1 MISIYKNKIDKYWIK
16 SINKEL
22 DQIKFKDSLWIF
34 PGENPLL
41 YKKVQIMICKNRFLK
56 KIIGKKDNYIVLRL
70 VNENDKKRSFEAH
83 FDNYIET
90 FYIPL
95 LIPKNLKRIDG
106 TRKNLNGDLYFW
118 EKARKMP
125 KNILSHIISKGFFQ
139 NFLTQQIL
147 KNCFLGKFKTIRVD
161 VGDILRFNGFTTL
174 HYNSPVS
181 SEHRS
186 LVIHNTMPFHANRI
200 AKLIDNYS
208 RIRVRKK

>member
-1 MISIYKNKIDKYWIK
+1 M
-16 SINKEL
+16 
-22 DQIKFKDSLWIF
+22 
-34 PGENPLL
+34 L

-147 KNCFLGKFKTIRVD
+147 KNCFLGKFKTIRVNL
-161 VGDILRFNGFTTL
+161 GDILEFKGFTTL

>member
-1 MISIYKNKIDKYWIK
+1 MISIYKNKIDKNWIK
-16 SINKEL
+16 TINKEL
-22 DQIKFKDSLWIF
+22 DEIRLNDSLWIF

-41 YKKVQIMICKNRFLK
+41 YKKVQIMISKNRFLK
-56 KIIGKKDNYIVLRL
+56 KAIGKKDNYIVLRL

-95 LIPKNLKRIDG
+95 KTPENLKRIKG
-106 TRKNLNGDLYFW
+106 TGNNLNGDLYFW

-125 KNILSHIISKGFFQ
+125 ANILSHVISKAFFQ
-139 NFLTQQIL
+139 NFFTQQIL
-147 KNCFLGKFKTIRVD
+147 KNFFLAKFKTIQID

-186 LVIHNTMPFHANRI
+186 LVIHNRMPFQTSRI
-200 AKLIDNYS
+200 ANLIDNYS
-208 RIRVRKK
+208 RFRVKKK